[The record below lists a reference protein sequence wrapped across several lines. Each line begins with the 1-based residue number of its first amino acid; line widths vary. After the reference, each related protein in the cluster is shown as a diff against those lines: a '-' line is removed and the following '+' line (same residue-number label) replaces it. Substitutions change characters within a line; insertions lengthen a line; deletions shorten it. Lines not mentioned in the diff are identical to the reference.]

1 MHTSPIQ
8 NHVNAADLPLE
19 SLAGNAQ
26 LYEQE
31 KVGELG
37 RQFEA
42 VLLRKIL
49 SEAQKTQFASKY
61 HQDSLSSGIFQD
73 MITNQLADNMSKS
86 GTGGLG
92 NQLAQQLATQNLPTK
107 PASRP

>member
-1 MHTSPIQ
+1 MQTAPIH

-19 SLAGNAQ
+19 SLAGNSK
-26 LYEQE
+26 LSEQE

-49 SEAQKTQFASKY
+49 GEAQKTQFSSKY
-61 HQDSLSSGIFQD
+61 HHDSLAGGIYQD
-73 MITNQLADNMSKS
+73 MVTNQLADSMSKS
-86 GTGGLG
+86 GAVGLG
-92 NQLAQQLATQNLPTK
+92 RQLAHQLASQNVSTPPPSK
-107 PASRP
+107 S